1 MEKIRT
7 RVQIKH
13 ELGRALLGE
22 FVGTAI
28 LVLVINCV
36 VAQNVTVKPPNNNA
50 LININVG
57 VALGIA
63 LGVAITAKLSGG
75 HINPAVSA
83 GFLALGQLKPVR
95 FLLYVLVQTAGAF
108 IGAALAYLVYRDAIT
123 AIDNGTR
130 YVVGSRATAHIFA
143 SYPAP
148 HLTAFGGL
156 IDQIVGAAF
165 FLFFILHFTDK
176 RNHYPN
182 WTQPLLI
189 GLTFLAIGTM
199 FAANAGYPLNP
210 ARDFGPRLFTFIIGY
225 GGEVWCGTANYC
237 WFWVPIVGPFIGGV
251 LGAFLYQFAIG
262 YHIPA
267 ETEYEVVVTRELQP
281 LQPKDGAENA

>member
-28 LVLVINCV
+28 LVLVINTV
-36 VAQNVTVKPPNNNA
+36 VAQNVVIRPPGNNA
-50 LININVG
+50 LININLGVG
-57 VALGIA
+57 LGIA
-63 LGVAITAKLSGG
+63 LGVAISAKLSGG
-75 HINPAVSA
+75 HINPAVSI
-83 GFLALGQLKPVR
+83 GFLALGQLKPIR
-95 FLLYVLVQTAGAF
+95 FLLYYLVQLAGAF
-108 IGAALAYLVYRDAIT
+108 VGAALAYLVYRDAINVFDGGVR
-123 AIDNGTR
+123 A
-130 YVVGSRATAHIFA
+130 VVGSKATAGIFA
-143 SYPAP
+143 SYPGP
-148 HLTAFGGL
+148 HLSAFGGL
-156 IDQIVGAAF
+156 VDQIVATAF

-189 GLTFLAIGTM
+189 GLTFVTIGTM
-199 FAANAGYPLNP
+199 FAGNAGYPCNP

-225 GGEVWCGTANYC
+225 GTDVWCGDASYC
-237 WFWVPIVGPFIGGV
+237 WFWVPIVGPLIGGV
-251 LGAFLYQFAIG
+251 LGAYLYQFAIG

-281 LQPKDGAENA
+281 LTKEGEVVP